1 MKKRPIL
8 AICYDFDKTLS
19 PDDMQAQGY
28 IQSIDYEVS
37 EFWKESNELAKNNDM
52 DQNLAYMYM
61 MASNAR
67 GKVLFTKD
75 TLYEQGSNVKLFP
88 GVKTWFDRINEYGKN
103 KGVCVEHYIISSGL
117 KEMIEG
123 TEVADKFKKIY
134 ASSFY
139 FDKAGV
145 AVWPAQVVNYTN
157 KTQFLFRIEKGVLDI
172 NDQGVNSYFQP
183 NQYRVPFR
191 NMIYIG
197 DSDTDIPCMKLV
209 NANGGH
215 SIGVYNSKTK
225 DKSKVFRMLEENRI
239 KYYEPADYKKGSELE
254 KLVQMIIDR
263 TASNE
268 LLEEVHFNCISEKNE
283 ETKHQSEETIQKT
296 KLINDLEDSMSFANT
311 HDIIEQLSEYKNW
324 TDEQKN
330 RLVTIALENNQV
342 TYILKD
348 RDVKSFYKSIC
359 QNLDSDESSEIIEIL
374 NSKK

>member
-1 MKKRPIL
+1 MKKEPIL

-28 IQSIDYEVS
+28 IQSIDYEVAD
-37 EFWKESNELAKNNDM
+37 FWKESNELAKNNDM

-61 MASNAR
+61 MSTRSR
-67 GKVLFTKD
+67 GKVLFTRN
-75 TLYEQGSNVKLFP
+75 TLHEQGGKVKLFP
-88 GVKTWFDRINEYGKN
+88 GVDTWFDRINEYGRN

-123 TEVADKFKKIY
+123 TEVAEKFTKIY

-139 FDKAGV
+139 FDDAGV

-172 NDQGVNSYFQP
+172 NDQGVNSFFQP

-209 NANGGH
+209 NTNGGH
-215 SIGVYNSKTK
+215 SIGVYNSETK
-225 DKSKVFRMLEENRI
+225 DKSKVFRMLDEKRI
-239 KYYEPADYKKGSELE
+239 KYYVPADYNENSQLE
-254 KLVQMIIDR
+254 QLVKMIIDR
-263 TASNE
+263 TISNE
-268 LLEEVHFNCISEKNE
+268 MLEEFYFECVSEKDE
-283 ETKHQSEETIQKT
+283 EIKGQSEETIKIDG
-296 KLINDLEDSMSFANT
+296 LINRLEDSMSFANT
-311 HDIIEQLSEYKNW
+311 HDIIAKLRVYENW
-324 TDEQKN
+324 TDEQKTK
-330 RLVTIALENNQV
+330 LVKIALNNNQV

-348 RDVKSFYKSIC
+348 KDVKKFYEAVCKNYNDDDARKVIA
-359 QNLDSDESSEIIEIL
+359 IL
-374 NSKK
+374 NSK